1 MTRGYVDTSI
11 GQIHYREVGS
21 GPAVLFIHQAGRTGA
36 TYDRVAQV
44 LAPRYRVVSIDLPGF
59 GESDPLPL
67 PCSVTDLVDTVFEA
81 LDGLGVE
88 TVRLSGHH
96 TGAVVVGE
104 LAASHPDRTVA
115 FAPSGYPF
123 YQSAEER
130 KQVAKDAQVPRPIT
144 QMGGHSVPIAPEL
157 HSDGSHLLRVFQR
170 AVAMLWYSKVS
181 LGASGSVML
190 PFENLPPEDLAF
202 VNDFVVDNL
211 KAVNI
216 GAGALSMGHARALL
230 GLPGEAEQLRLSR
243 EIVARNL
250 SVRET
255 ESMVKKAA
263 APAAPRE
270 EPKADVH
277 TRAAEEKL
285 RFALGTR
292 VRIVRKGK
300 SGRIEI
306 DFQSEDE
313 LHRIY
318 EQLTER

>member
-67 PCSVTDLVDTVFEA
+67 PCSVADLVDTVFEA

-211 KAVNI
+211 KAVNS
-216 GAGALSMGHARALL
+216 GAGALAAVRGYSSEER
-230 GLPGEAEQLRLSR
+230 LRLIQAPTLFIQSTGPVEAAFCQRAEALQALVPGSR
-243 EIVARNL
+243 VANIDNGDIH
-250 SVRET
+250 VT
-255 ESMVKKAA
+255 I
-263 APAAPRE
+263 
-270 EPKADVH
+270 
-277 TRAAEEKL
+277 TRAEE
-285 RFALGTR
+285 LGA
-292 VRIVRKGK
+292 VLLA
-300 SGRIEI
+300 
-306 DFQSEDE
+306 FFDE
-313 LHRIY
+313 VDASR
-318 EQLTER
+318 